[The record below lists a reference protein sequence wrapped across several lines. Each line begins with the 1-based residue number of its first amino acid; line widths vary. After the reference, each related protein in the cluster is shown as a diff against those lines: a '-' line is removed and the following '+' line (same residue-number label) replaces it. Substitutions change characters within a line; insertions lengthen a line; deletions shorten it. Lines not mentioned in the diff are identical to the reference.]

1 MNWRKRA
8 SITVNTLQNCL
19 QNWFL
24 RADVESFL
32 WRIKNLQRIEYKLE
46 CLQIGLLSNYYR
58 KDKWLRPSDTPHRCS
73 QGLPILLV
81 KSELRT
87 EPTLTPNTPNLDPTL
102 TPNKPICSDDHFGG
116 SNIIY
121 LTHL

>member
-1 MNWRKRA
+1 MVKT
-8 SITVNTLQNCL
+8 S
-19 QNWFL
+19 
-24 RADVESFL
+24 
-32 WRIKNLQRIEYKLE
+32 
-46 CLQIGLLSNYYR
+46 
-58 KDKWLRPSDTPHRCS
+58 RPPDTPHRCS

-87 EPTLTPNTPNLDPTL
+87 EPTLTTNTPNLDPTL
-102 TPNKPICSDDHFGG
+102 TPNKPICSDDQGG